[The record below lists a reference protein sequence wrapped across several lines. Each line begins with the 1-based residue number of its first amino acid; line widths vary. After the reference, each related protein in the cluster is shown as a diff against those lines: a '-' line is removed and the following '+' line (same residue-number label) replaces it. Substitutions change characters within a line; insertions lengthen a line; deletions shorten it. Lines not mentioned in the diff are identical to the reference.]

1 MTAVNVGARDSEYDS
16 RASVTAECI
25 NVHHLK
31 PVLTISRLWALSE
44 LSVREITADQIQYYL
59 FNVTVVSN
67 CPLDVCRSL

>member
-44 LSVREITADQIQYYL
+44 LSVREITDDQLQPDL
-59 FNVTVVSN
+59 HCNVQIVHWMFV
-67 CPLDVCRSL
+67 